1 MAQPPSNSGI
11 QQTYTWRQQLSNQ
24 IGFARQPPSFCR
36 SAQHPTVLAPIN
48 SCQELKIKV
57 DSLDCVAIEGI
68 LVDVFMKYTLQFWR
82 TCLSEAVLSRRHRLL
97 IKQQILT
104 AGEWGKLGIAP
115 PQAGH
120 TMREAARCLKP
131 ERTLP
136 YDTTLKEQV
145 IRQQYALY
153 EAKVK
158 DTRKQKDFPT
168 HIIQRVE
175 AAAYQSLQHNY
186 LING

>member
-36 SAQHPTVLAPIN
+36 SAQHPT
-48 SCQELKIKV
+48 ELKIKV

-68 LVDVFMKYTLQFWR
+68 LVDVFMKYTLQFRR
-82 TCLSEAVLSRRHRLL
+82 TCFTTPSGSYH
-97 IKQQILT
+97 
-104 AGEWGKLGIAP
+104 
-115 PQAGH
+115 
-120 TMREAARCLKP
+120 ARGSKMPKP

-145 IRQQYALY
+145 IRQQYTLY

-158 DTRKQKDFPT
+158 DTRKRKDFPT
-168 HIIQRVE
+168 HIVQRVE
-175 AAAYQSLQHNY
+175 AAA
-186 LING
+186 

>member
-36 SAQHPTVLAPIN
+36 SAQHPM
-48 SCQELKIKV
+48 ELKIKV

-68 LVDVFMKYTLQFWR
+68 LVDVFMKYTLQFRR
-82 TCLSEAVLSRRHRLL
+82 TCLLEAVLSRRHRLL

-115 PQAGH
+115 PQA
-120 TMREAARCLKP
+120 
-131 ERTLP
+131 
-136 YDTTLKEQV
+136 EQV

-158 DTRKQKDFPT
+158 DTRKRKDFPT
-168 HIIQRVE
+168 HIVQRVE
-175 AAAYQSLQHNY
+175 AAA
-186 LING
+186 

>member
-1 MAQPPSNSGI
+1 M
-11 QQTYTWRQQLSNQ
+11 SNQ

-36 SAQHPTVLAPIN
+36 SAQHPTVLALIN

-68 LVDVFMKYTLQFWR
+68 LMDVFMKYTLQFWR

-115 PQAGH
+115 PQA
-120 TMREAARCLKP
+120 
-131 ERTLP
+131 
-136 YDTTLKEQV
+136 EQV

-158 DTRKQKDFPT
+158 DTRKRKDFPT
-168 HIIQRVE
+168 HIVQRVE

>member
-11 QQTYTWRQQLSNQ
+11 QQTYTWRQHLSNQ

-36 SAQHPTVLAPIN
+36 SAQHPTVLALIN

-104 AGEWGKLGIAP
+104 A
-115 PQAGH
+115 
-120 TMREAARCLKP
+120 
-131 ERTLP
+131 
-136 YDTTLKEQV
+136 EQV

-158 DTRKQKDFPT
+158 DTRKRKDFPT
-168 HIIQRVE
+168 HIVQRVE

>member
-1 MAQPPSNSGI
+1 MP
-11 QQTYTWRQQLSNQ
+11 
-24 IGFARQPPSFCR
+24 
-36 SAQHPTVLAPIN
+36 
-48 SCQELKIKV
+48 
-57 DSLDCVAIEGI
+57 
-68 LVDVFMKYTLQFWR
+68 
-82 TCLSEAVLSRRHRLL
+82 
-97 IKQQILT
+97 
-104 AGEWGKLGIAP
+104 
-115 PQAGH
+115 
-120 TMREAARCLKP
+120 KP

-158 DTRKQKDFPT
+158 DTRKRKDFPT
-168 HIIQRVE
+168 HIVQRVE